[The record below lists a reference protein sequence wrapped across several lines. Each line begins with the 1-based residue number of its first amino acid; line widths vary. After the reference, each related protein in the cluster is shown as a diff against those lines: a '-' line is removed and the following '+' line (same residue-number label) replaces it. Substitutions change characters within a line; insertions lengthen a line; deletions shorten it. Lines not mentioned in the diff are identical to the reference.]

1 MKLNN
6 KKGNA
11 TVILVIVLLI
21 ALGIAG
27 LFIKMNWRRFK
38 AEASFGLT
46 VAVIVIAIL
55 LILFILIKRSINKGG
70 KERAQKKFE
79 KEKAKLEKHLKE
91 SNVDMSRIYMTSS
104 LENKTV
110 VKLRSGI
117 EKAL

>member
-55 LILFILIKRSINKGG
+55 LILFILIKRSINKAS

-79 KEKAKLEKHLKE
+79 KEKAKLKE
-91 SNVDMSRIYMTSS
+91 
-104 LENKTV
+104 EN
-110 VKLRSGI
+110 VKLSE
-117 EKAL
+117 EKAMLEEKIDELQDEGK